1 MKKIFTT
8 MFSAES
14 SGHRM
19 PLALLFVLG
28 LTFVTPAL
36 FSSPLACPTA
46 PVTTY
51 QAANYQ
57 CIVEGYTLG
66 DFTFSDSQTGGATLL
81 TPAQITVNPT
91 LSTPNSVSFQFV
103 APVGTPFSAAASQT
117 EEYIVQYNLDPILPR
132 ITGQGIYLGP
142 ADPVTLTGQFCG
154 NGMLVGP
161 YVAGNPTNC
170 SGTNPSGIFPLTLQ
184 TTGDGTTASALF
196 PVTATTVDTRL
207 VLDLTGP
214 SSTTYFGTNAD
225 VIPTP
230 SGVPEPST
238 SLWLAPGMLALL
250 WLRKKRSA
258 NG

>member
-1 MKKIFTT
+1 
-8 MFSAES
+8 MFSPES

-36 FSSPLACPTA
+36 FSSTVACPTTA

-51 QAANYQ
+51 EAAGFQ
-57 CIVEGYTLG
+57 CTIEGYTLQ
-66 DFTFSDSQTGGATLL
+66 DFAFSDSQTGEAALL
-81 TPAQITVNPT
+81 TPDQITVNST
-91 LSTPNSVSFQFV
+91 FSTPDSVSFQFL
-103 APVGTPFSAAASQT
+103 APVGDPFSAAAGQT

-132 ITGQGIYLGP
+132 ITGQGINLGP

-154 NGMLVGP
+154 NGMLVGS
-161 YVAGNPTNC
+161 YVAGSPTNC
-170 SGTNPSGIFPLTLQ
+170 SGTNQSGIFPLTLQ

-207 VLDLTGP
+207 ILDLTGP

-230 SGVPEPST
+230 SAVPEPST

-250 WLRKKRSA
+250 WLRKKWSP